1 MQEQD
6 EKKRKKA
13 EYNKMYAIKNRER
26 ILENE
31 RKYKDSGRRAE
42 LRIIDAPKRRKATAE
57 WYAKNKELKA
67 DYMKLYKEKCW
78 NENERKQRE
87 LLSDS
92 YVIKVIKKAS
102 GYTLSRD
109 EITQEQIEIK
119 KNEILINRIIKQIK
133 TKENEL
139 QNSRFKK

>member
-1 MQEQD
+1 MLTDE
-6 EKKRKKA
+6 EKKAKKS
-13 EYNKMYAIKNRER
+13 EYNKQYAIKNRER
-26 ILENE
+26 LLENE
-31 RKYKDSGRRAE
+31 RKYKASGRRAE

-57 WYAKNKELKA
+57 WYAKNKAMKA
-67 DYMKLYKEKCW
+67 EYMKRYKEKYW

-102 GYTLSRD
+102 GYTLSRG
-109 EITQEQIEIK
+109 EITKEQIELK